1 MIGPGI
7 RIKGEVTGEEDLVV
21 QGAVEGTIRL
31 RGNQLIVGESGQV
44 HADIQAKTVKIDG
57 EVSGD
62 IVATENVVISKLG
75 NVQGNIVAPRVS
87 LEDGAVFKGSIDM
100 NPGETAGKAK
110 PVAAASPEPAR
121 IPTPE
126 HKEPQL
132 DLKHG

>member
-7 RIKGEVTGEEDLVV
+7 RIKGEVSGEEDLLV
-21 QGAVEGTIRL
+21 QGAVEGSIRL
-31 RGNQLIVGESGQV
+31 AGNQLIVGESGQV
-44 HADIQAKTVKIDG
+44 NADVQAKTVKIDG
-57 EVSGD
+57 AVSGD

-100 NPGETAGKAK
+100 NPAETAGKAR
-110 PVAAASPEPAR
+110 PVVAASPEPAK

-126 HKEPQL
+126 NKGPQL